1 MVATILALPVQ
12 EDGFELIWIAGETVY
27 VVFVITIISLPVSIC
42 IHLDIFTVW
51 TRGFF
56 NYKDNPRQ
64 WKSY

>member
-42 IHLDIFTVW
+42 IHLDIFTV
-51 TRGFF
+51 FF
-56 NYKDNPRQ
+56 YYKDNPRP